1 MSALIQKTLAE
12 IAQKQIQPVP
22 AWQSRAKNI
31 LYWVGTL
38 VLLVFGAL
46 AIELSLHAIFEIDW
60 EAYSKADF
68 SWLQIILSG
77 VPIFSLVLLGL
88 FLWATTL
95 LIRQTRRGHRYPVS
109 LLLGIFLLFNVVL
122 GFGIE
127 ESPLDEPSERFLLGL
142 IPHTE
147 KNKTVLVPSASRQW
161 SQPERGLLGGTV
173 LSSNE
178 ASLLLRD
185 STQQLWMIDYTNA
198 TVQAGVLLEPDQEVK
213 VIGEQNGDRTFR
225 ATEVRAWKKTPV
237 KEREQEQEKEED
249 DTDEEDSKR
258 DAEREEYDE

>member
-1 MSALIQKTLAE
+1 MSALIEKTLAE

-31 LYWVGTL
+31 LYWIGTL

-88 FLWATTL
+88 FLWVSTL
-95 LIRQTRRGHRYPVS
+95 LIRQTRRGYRYPVS
-109 LLLGIFLLFNVVL
+109 ALFGIFFVFNIVF
-122 GFGIE
+122 GFFIE
-127 ESPLDEPSERFLLGL
+127 QSPLDEPSERFLLGL

-173 LSSNE
+173 LSSND

-185 STQQLWMIDYTNA
+185 SAQQLWMIDYTDA

-213 VIGEQNGDRTFR
+213 VIGEQSGDRTFR

-237 KEREQEQEKEED
+237 KEREHEPEKED
-249 DTDEEDSKR
+249 NIDEEDSKR
-258 DAEREEYDE
+258 DAERDEYDE